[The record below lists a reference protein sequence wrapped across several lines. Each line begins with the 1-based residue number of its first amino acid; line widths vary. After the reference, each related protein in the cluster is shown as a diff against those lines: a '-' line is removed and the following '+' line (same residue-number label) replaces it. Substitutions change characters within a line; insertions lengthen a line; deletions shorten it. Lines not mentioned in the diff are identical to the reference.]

1 MSSLVA
7 LRRRL
12 LGLSL
17 LMVMVLTVV
26 VCVGAYR
33 GAFTR
38 TVDVVLRAGTTGN
51 QILPEAD
58 VKVRGM
64 IIGKVRDVV
73 PSGGGAEIRLA
84 LEPDKVDRIPANVS
98 ARLLPRT
105 LFGERYVS
113 LELPPEQSEQHLAA
127 GDVIAQDRTKGSVE
141 LDQVL
146 ADTMPLLE
154 AVRPHDLAVTLNGLS
169 QALDG
174 RGESLG
180 ETITELNRYIAELN
194 PSVPRLQEN
203 LQQVVGVAETYEQA
217 APDVLEALNDVST
230 TARTLVEQRENLSA
244 MTARLTTT
252 SNDLTGFLTAN
263 SQGLIRLNATSRPTL
278 DVLAKYSPQYPC
290 MFAQSAGIIPRV
302 NELFG
307 VGTDEPGA
315 HVTLEV
321 TPNRGKY
328 VPGEEP
334 KLGDK
339 RGPRCYDFVHAPQ
352 YPPDGPV
359 YDGSNPPPAART
371 GNEGLLPGSATSS
384 SASGGASAHDLGMAN
399 SPAER
404 DLIAGI
410 LAPSPDAGRHAA
422 PPWSS
427 LLLGPVLRDTQVTV
441 RPR

>member
-1 MSSLVA
+1 MSSLAA

-12 LGLSL
+12 LGLAL
-17 LMVMVLTVV
+17 LMVIVLAVA
-26 VCVGAYR
+26 VCIGAYR

-38 TVDVVLRAGTTGN
+38 TVDVVLRAGSTGN

-64 IIGKVRDVV
+64 IVGQVREVAPAD
-73 PSGGGAEIRLA
+73 GGAEMRLA
-84 LEPDKVDRIPANVS
+84 LDPDKVDEIPANVT

-113 LELPPEQSEQHLAA
+113 LELPPERSARHLAA
-127 GDVIAQDRTKGSVE
+127 GDVIAQDRAKGSVE
-141 LDQVL
+141 LEQVL

-154 AVRPHDLAVTLNGLS
+154 AVHPQDLAVTLNGLN

-180 ETITELNRYIAELN
+180 ETITALNRYVAELN

-203 LQQVVGVAETYEQA
+203 LRHVVGVAETYEQA
-217 APDVLEALNDVST
+217 APDVLRALSDVST
-230 TARTLVEQRENLSA
+230 TARTLTEQRANLSA
-244 MTARLTTT
+244 MTAQLTTT
-252 SNDLTGFLTAN
+252 SNDLTGFLEAN
-263 SQGLIRLNATSRPTL
+263 SQDLIRLNTASRPTL

-315 HVTLEV
+315 HVTLEI

-328 VPGEEP
+328 LPGEEP
-334 KLGDK
+334 ELGDE
-339 RGPRCYDFVHAPQ
+339 RGPRCYDFEHAPQ

-359 YDGSNPPPAART
+359 HDGSDPPPAART
-371 GNEGLLPGSATSS
+371 GTEGLLPGSTTPS
-384 SASGGASAHDLGMAN
+384 SASSGGSAHDLGMAN

-410 LAPSPDAGRHAA
+410 LAPAPNAGGQA
-422 PPWSS
+422 PPSWSS